1 MSKRHPVVFAFDPEI
16 ERTFNRRRKSQRKI
30 KQTQV
35 VVGDN
40 VNNGDIPIVPAGA
53 FIVDDKDRAIRQYA
67 APHFEELNSGIIR
80 PDIQATQ
87 FELKPVMFQML

>member
-1 MSKRHPVVFAFDPEI
+1 MSERHPVVFAFDPEI
-16 ERTFNRRRKSQRKI
+16 ERTFNRRRKAQRKI

-67 APHFEELNSGIIR
+67 APPFRRIKFGDHK
-80 PDIQATQ
+80 TQ
-87 FELKPVMFQML
+87 YSSNTV